1 MEPASPTLPL
11 GEQTPTDPAPPPAVD
26 VSRPRMPWRWHLLFL
41 ALVIGQLF
49 AQPDLYSDSGAGS
62 RMLASA
68 FLMVVVVFSVFY
80 TFFSTAL
87 LVVLHRGVGTWHR
100 VPSRWCVVLA
110 HSLGLIVTVLDV
122 VFHALRL
129 AEDLTRP

>member
-1 MEPASPTLPL
+1 MDPVHVILPL
-11 GEQTPTDPAPPPAVD
+11 GERPPANLAPPAVD
-26 VSRPRMPWRWHLLFL
+26 AGRSRIPWLGHLLFL

-49 AQPDLYSDSGAGS
+49 AQPDLYSGWDTGS
-62 RMLASA
+62 RVLGRA
-68 FLMVVVVFSVFY
+68 FFSVVLVFSVFY

-100 VPSRWCVVLA
+100 VPARWCLILA

-129 AEDLTRP
+129 AESLSRP

>member
-1 MEPASPTLPL
+1 MEPALAPCPRGAASTN
-11 GEQTPTDPAPPPAVD
+11 PAPSAVD
-26 VSRPRMPWRWHLLFL
+26 VSRPRTPWLRHLLFL

-49 AQPDLYSDSGAGS
+49 AQPDLYSNWDAGS
-62 RMLASA
+62 RMLGGA
-68 FLMVVVVFSVFY
+68 FFSVVLVFSVFY

-87 LVVLHRGVGTWHR
+87 LVVLHQGVGIWHR
-100 VPSRWCVVLA
+100 VPARWCLLLA

-129 AEDLTRP
+129 ADNLTHP